1 MTIADLGKVGTS
13 IQKMVIVQ
21 KRKSFK

>member
-21 KRKSFK
+21 KRKSFT